1 MDPCVKLAREF
12 KRADRAQSYAPLNDG
27 DYQDKCRA
35 DAECA
40 ENRLVVTKPTTPQG
54 AARLLDH
61 AAWLSGT
68 VFGDDVPKMLRK
80 IGREWRN
87 GRCQPDNFGVLRQIV
102 ELVEL
107 LPRDT
112 MLSEDAQDDM
122 LSLLNNALGFMCRP
136 RLV

>member
-1 MDPCVKLAREF
+1 MDPCIKLAREF
-12 KRADRAQSYAPLNDG
+12 KRADRAQSYAPLND
-27 DYQDKCRA
+27 DDLQDRCRA
-35 DAECA
+35 DAERA

-61 AAWLSGT
+61 AAGLSSM
-68 VFGDDVPKMLRK
+68 VFSEDIPKRLRQ

-87 GRCQPDNFGVLRQIV
+87 GRRQDDELIVLRQIV

-107 LPRDT
+107 FPRDT

-122 LSLLNNALGFMCRP
+122 LSLLNNALSFMCRP

>member
-12 KRADRAQSYAPLNDG
+12 KRADRAESYAPYNDG
-27 DYQDKCRA
+27 DYQDEYRA
-35 DAECA
+35 AAERA
-40 ENRLVVTKPTTPQG
+40 SNRLVVTKPTTPQG

-61 AAWLSGT
+61 AARLSGG
-68 VFGDDVPKMLRK
+68 VFGEDMLKRLRQ

-87 GRCQPDNFGVLRQIV
+87 GRRQDDELIVLRQIV

-107 LPRDT
+107 FPRGT
-112 MLSEDAQDDM
+112 MLSEDIQDDM
-122 LSLLNNALGFMCRP
+122 LSLLNNALSFMCRL